1 MYNLKN
7 KVSKYM
13 KKPTELKREINKSTI
28 RVFNTPPL
36 EIDKTTRKKIKK
48 DTEDLNNTINK
59 LYLINIYI
67 EQSAQQQNTQFYFKH
82 Q

>member
-1 MYNLKN
+1 
-7 KVSKYM
+7 M